1 MFFTIY
7 SVDKPFSAGLRSVT
21 RDQHLAYL
29 AGAGNKVRFAGPLMS
44 EDGEKMVGSF
54 LVLEVASL
62 EAARDWA
69 ANDPYAKVGLFE
81 SSEVRPWRFLFENG
95 GRREG

>member
-1 MFFTIY
+1 MFFTVY

-29 AGAGNKVRFAGPLMS
+29 AASGTTIRFAGPLMS

-54 LVLEVASL
+54 LVLEADSL
-62 EAARDWA
+62 AAARNWA

-81 SSEVRPWRFLFENG
+81 SSEVRPWRFLFEKG
-95 GRREG
+95 VRREG